1 MLSGGD
7 TPAMKTAMQ
16 AFECLRPALN
26 TFTVNVEQGGAR
38 RRVDPLHVRMKCAD
52 LYGRAPH
59 VELC

>member
-1 MLSGGD
+1 
-7 TPAMKTAMQ
+7 MKTAMQ